1 MQKFFGRITK
11 IGELKTGMGQNGPWA
26 IIEFTMTNT
35 AIDGSSESLDLVANG
50 SFANSINDLR
60 SIIEDPEKSTF
71 AGMYMAEYKP
81 QCRTFKGRDGN
92 VFNVTELKLNS
103 ISRIV

>member
-1 MQKFFGRITK
+1 MQKFFGKITK
-11 IGELKTGMGQNGPWA
+11 IGELKTGMGQNGPWS
-26 IIEFTMTNT
+26 IIEITMTST
-35 AIDGSSESLDLVANG
+35 AIDGSQESLVFVASG
-50 SFANSINDLR
+50 SYANSINDLR
-60 SIIEDPEKSTF
+60 PIIEDPEKSTF
-71 AGMYMAEYKP
+71 AGMYLAEYYP